1 MKAVPDTYDDV
12 YTSADDEARREK
24 LMNMAIAF
32 GAKVGVTTLGVGA
45 IATYVVNQRFAGFR
59 NYASINGKI
68 SIPLIVAM
76 FTTSVVTELS
86 IHDARE
92 YPEKWDGGKPFSTT
106 KKILP
111 KITDAAQLSYPKQL
125 LLKIH
130 QYPLVFAGTMALP
143 LAGKILATR
152 FAKSHLT
159 LSQALMQTRVF
170 AQFGVI
176 SILMSTVSIRAFVE
190 ANDHF
195 GCRRKEMS
203 DEERYSR
210 GWGSSVEH
218 AESK

>member
-1 MKAVPDTYDDV
+1 MKAVPNTYDDV
-12 YTSADDEARREK
+12 YTTAEDEARREK

-32 GAKVGVTTLGVGA
+32 GAKVGVATLGAGA
-45 IATYVVNQRFAGFR
+45 IATYVANQRFAGFR
-59 NYASINGKI
+59 NYASINGKV
-68 SIPLIVAM
+68 SIPIIVAM
-76 FTTSVVTELS
+76 FTTSVVTELG
-86 IHDARE
+86 IHDARQ

-111 KITDAAQLSYPKQL
+111 KITDATQLSYPKQL
-125 LLKIH
+125 MLKIH

-152 FAKSHLT
+152 FAKNHLT
-159 LSQALMQTRVF
+159 ISQALMQTRVF

-195 GCRRKEMS
+195 GCRHKEMT

-210 GWGSSVEH
+210 GWGSEVEH